1 MSGSAKVAM
10 LDSYRSIVHTEL
22 NMVNGRTSIVW
33 GEGDDAQLQQQ
44 LGHDAYL
51 ELMTSTEEALLREL
65 EVDLAYLGGDDQTGE
80 YEAYMAHQELMAVAS
95 VEEAPLQ
102 NEDRVL
108 CPLCLR
114 GSLQLRDGCLI
125 VCDRWATDGGGCNLH
140 LETQGHPSPLELLRE
155 RMCLLLNEHGSH
167 CRGSACCRLPLQGE
181 QATGLLLL
189 TCQQCG
195 MDAPVV

>member
-1 MSGSAKVAM
+1 MQQDRRGRGSGLHQRWHEDLRRRCLDRAKQQRQTAQQQARMSGSAKVAM

-108 CPLCLR
+108 CPLCL
-114 GSLQLRDGCLI
+114 
-125 VCDRWATDGGGCNLH
+125 
-140 LETQGHPSPLELLRE
+140 
-155 RMCLLLNEHGSH
+155 LLLFI
-167 CRGSACCRLPLQGE
+167 
-181 QATGLLLL
+181 
-189 TCQQCG
+189 
-195 MDAPVV
+195 